1 MTNATVRAA
10 ATGLPSFNR
19 RALVAGATLVA
30 AAALRNCSAPAVAD
44 TTPDADLVRLGDEF
58 DRAHAAWLPRWQEW
72 RRLDDEW
79 RATLKARGMS
89 FHTHGDAAVWAV
101 QSEVGAEAASDANDL
116 ALSEVER
123 VADEIRLLRPTT
135 IAGIA
140 AKAKVA
146 CFDAVSMHQLVKP
159 ENKRDLGP
167 RAILALLAEIEA
179 LARTSA

>member
-1 MTNATVRAA
+1 MSA
-10 ATGLPSFNR
+10 LNR

-30 AAALRNCSAPAVAD
+30 AAALRGCSSPAVAD
-44 TTPDADLVRLGDEF
+44 TALDAELVRLGAEF
-58 DRAHAAWLPRWQEW
+58 DRARAAWLPRWQEW

-101 QSEVGAEAASDANDL
+101 QSEIGAEAASDANDL

-123 VADEIRLLRPTT
+123 LADEIRPLRASSV
-135 IAGIA
+135 AGIA

-146 CFDAVSMHQLVKP
+146 CFDAVPMHQLMRP
-159 ENKRDLGP
+159 DGERDHGFQS
-167 RAILALLAEIEA
+167 IIALLAEIEA